1 MNDIPKVMEA
11 KKALIST
18 SNSFRQFLPVLL
30 AVLFL
35 VSMVLVL
42 VPFNFYQQV
51 FTGRRITDSFL
62 GAILGSIM
70 AGNPA
75 TSYIIG
81 GELQK
86 IGISKI
92 AIFAFL
98 ISWVTVGIVQFP
110 AESLML
116 GRKFAL
122 ARNFISFLFSIII
135 ALCINFTLGLF

>member
-1 MNDIPKVMEA
+1 MNDIPKVMKA

-18 SNSFRQFLPVLL
+18 LNSFKQFLPVLF
-30 AVLFL
+30 AVLL
-35 VSMVLVL
+35 LISIVLVL
-42 VPFNFYQQV
+42 VPFNFYQQL

-86 IGISKI
+86 TGISKI

-116 GRKFAL
+116 GKKFAL
-122 ARNFISFLFSIII
+122 ARNFINFLFSILI
-135 ALCINFTLGLF
+135 AFFIGFTLGLF